1 MMHNFENTES
11 WEDTAGNTQKLG
23 NSKLASPHLIF
34 APHVSAFTINKLQS
48 LPLWKFHTFP
58 LWKNAW

>member
-1 MMHNFENTES
+1 MIHNFENTES
-11 WEDTAGNTQKLG
+11 WEHMATNTLKLG

-34 APHVSAFTINKLQS
+34 APNFSAFTINKLQS

-58 LWKNAW
+58 L

>member
-11 WEDTAGNTQKLG
+11 WEDMAK
-23 NSKLASPHLIF
+23 SKAITNCHRPHFIV
-34 APHVSAFTINKLQS
+34 APLFSAFTINKLHS
-48 LPLWKFHTFP
+48 LPLWKFRTFS